1 VRQTA
6 LNACFSNTA
15 CRPIT
20 GLRGGVLAQKTS
32 MSKADTFFARAV
44 QGVEFRQL
52 FDQVAIFTEPF
63 VCADFCNAQA
73 SLVQV
78 GPCQLQ
84 LSNQIYKSMFGVWF
98 QRTVSKLRIKCE
110 YCWQMIK
117 NWFATR
123 LLRSCGK
130 RMA

>member
-1 VRQTA
+1 MDPKVICPLRWRFRVRQIA
-6 LNACFSNTA
+6 LNAFFSNIP
-15 CRPIT
+15 CRPNT

-84 LSNQIYKSMFGVWF
+84 LSNQIPKV
-98 QRTVSKLRIKCE
+98 C
-110 YCWQMIK
+110 
-117 NWFATR
+117 
-123 LLRSCGK
+123 
-130 RMA
+130 MASGFKEQFLN